1 MLKFLRKLTAIP
13 AVKYSII
20 AITSFLWLVG
30 FADQLPDVEQTVKY
44 VGISLLMLA
53 QSPQWPDQSGRPRL
67 HAQVSVQ
74 YFRSRPDL
82 IVPSLRA
89 QCGRY

>member
-20 AITSFLWLVG
+20 AVTSFLWLVG
-30 FADQLPDVEQTVKY
+30 FADQLPDVEQAAKY

-53 QSPQWPDQSGRPRL
+53 
-67 HAQVSVQ
+67 VQ
-74 YFRSRPDL
+74 YFRSRLDL
-82 IVPSLRA
+82 LCRAFVYHAAVIGLMPAIVTVHD
-89 QCGRY
+89 